1 MQVQLLGEMAARMMK
16 ALLVLILVGALIGA
30 GYWARSASSDAA
42 RQEIARING
51 QPLFESDLPPEVIGE
66 LHSLRNQQ
74 YQLQFQAIR
83 DAALNRLL
91 GEEAKRRNVSVDE
104 LIRVETDA
112 KVAEPSEAELTA
124 YYEAQKERLGK
135 PLGEVMDT
143 IRQSLRKPRQDAARQ
158 QYYRS
163 VLDAAKVE
171 ILVDAPRVEVAGD
184 PARLR
189 GNPNAPVH
197 IVEFSDFQCPY
208 CRRAQPTVIALLAKY
223 GDKVSHSFRD
233 FPLRDIHPRAQMAAE
248 ASRCSGEQ
256 GKYWEYHKLLY
267 DNFGQLAREDLTK
280 HASTVQLDVPR
291 FEFCLDSKKYADAVQ
306 EDLEDGLRAGVNST
320 PAFFVNG
327 IALTGALPQSAF
339 ERLIDAELARRSQ

>member
-1 MQVQLLGEMAARMMK
+1 MNVEMATRMMK
-16 ALLVLILVGALIGA
+16 PLLILLLVAGLIGT

-42 RQEIARING
+42 RREIARVNG
-51 QPLFESDLPPEVIGE
+51 QPMFESDLPPEVIGE

-91 GEEAKRRNVSVDE
+91 GEEAKRRNVGVDE
-104 LIRVETDA
+104 LIRLEADA
-112 KVAEPSEAELTA
+112 KVAEPTEAELKA
-124 YYEAQKERLGK
+124 YYEAQKERLDK
-135 PLGEVMDT
+135 PFSEVVDT
-143 IRQSLRKPRQDAARQ
+143 IRQSLRKPRLDAARQ

-184 PARLR
+184 AARRR
-189 GNPNAPVH
+189 GNSDAPVQ
-197 IVEFSDFQCPY
+197 IVEFSDFQCPF
-208 CRRAQPTVIALLAKY
+208 CRRAQPTIVALLAKY

-233 FPLRDIHPRAQMAAE
+233 FPLRDIHPRAQSAAE

-267 DNFGQLAREDLTK
+267 DHFGQLGREDLTK
-280 HASTVQLDVPR
+280 HAAAVQLDVPR
-291 FEFCLDSKKYADAVQ
+291 FESCLDSKKFAGAVE
-306 EDLEDGLRAGVNST
+306 EDVQDGLRAGVNST

-327 IALTGALPQSAF
+327 IAVTGAQPQSAF
-339 ERLIDAELARRSQ
+339 ERIIDAELARRR

>member
-1 MQVQLLGEMAARMMK
+1 MNAEMATRMMK
-16 ALLVLILVGALIGA
+16 PLLILILVAGLIGA
-30 GYWARSASSDAA
+30 GYWARSASSDATP
-42 RQEIARING
+42 QEIARING
-51 QPLFESDLPPEVIGE
+51 QPLYESDLPPEVIGE
-66 LHSLRNQQ
+66 LQSIRNQE

-104 LIRVETDA
+104 LIRLEADG
-112 KVAEPSEAELTA
+112 KVAEPSEAELKA

-135 PLGEVMDT
+135 PFTEVMDT
-143 IRQSLRKPRQDAARQ
+143 IRQSLRKPRLDAARQ

-184 PARLR
+184 PARAR
-189 GNPNAPVH
+189 GNPDAPVR
-197 IVEFSDFQCPY
+197 IVEFSDFQCPF
-208 CRRAQPTVIALLAKY
+208 CRRAQPTIVALLAKY

-267 DNFGQLAREDLTK
+267 DHFGQLAREDLTK
-280 HASTVQLDVPR
+280 HAGTVLLDVPR
-291 FEFCLDSKKYADAVQ
+291 FESCLDSKKYADAVE
-306 EDLEDGLRAGVNST
+306 EDVQDGLRAGVNST

-327 IALTGALPQSAF
+327 IAVTGAQPQSAF
-339 ERLIDAELARRSQ
+339 ERVIDAELARRR